1 MKRLAVVVSVAAL
14 VLGLTVAPAAASPQ
28 PDPAPTSGS
37 PAGPSVYTGDL
48 TPGELAAV
56 LASGIERTEVVT
68 EAAGAGKV
76 RVQVILGATTA
87 NGLIAGGVPLSVK
100 QPAAQQ
106 RTTQRS
112 ASGGVFR
119 SYSEPG
125 GIRDEYITAAKEHPD
140 LVKLVVIGK
149 TVNGQD
155 IVSLKVT
162 KNARKTGDGSRPS
175 VLYSSAQ
182 HAREWITPE
191 MNRRLLHY
199 YLDHYKHDKRI
210 RKIVD
215 TTELWFVPVA
225 NPDGYDFTFTDG
237 NRLWRKNLRD
247 NNGDGVITD
256 GDGVDPNRN
265 YPTKWGYD
273 NEGSSPDP
281 AGETYRGP
289 SPASEPET
297 KALDGLMKRIR
308 FEFLVNYH
316 SAAELLLYGV
326 GWQVATPTPDDLIYE
341 AMTGDDAH
349 PAVKGY
355 DPDISAELYT
365 TNGETT
371 EHAQRAY
378 GTLGFTP
385 EMSTCQTASDVDPDD
400 AFDADDCDSVFN
412 FPDSEKLIQA
422 EFKKNIPFAL
432 AVAQSAQDPSNP
444 VSVVGRSVP
453 DFQVDSFDVS
463 YGDPQTVAVTARRDI
478 NNLTLRYRIAG
489 GREQSA
495 DVREWRGGE
504 RYGDTN
510 DRYYGEFRGTIRGVK
525 PGQSVEVWFTGRK
538 KSRSP
543 SASSAADRNGGRK
556 VESAH
561 FTYRLQQDGGSVLVL
576 ANEDY
581 EGYNPGDPTGAT
593 APQYAQQYVD
603 ALAAAGVSSAVWDV
617 SKQGVPHDLGVLSH
631 FRAVV
636 WYLGDNRL
644 TQDADD
650 VETDTY
656 LFGPLPDLSVAER
669 QQYLTMSVRDY
680 LNGGGKLALTGE
692 TTGYYGLLGSSL
704 GGIYYGLNGAPDQD
718 CVVTDDFFSDC
729 LLLADDFTQYYLGAY
744 SRTERSGPTT
754 VTGTDRPFTGL
765 TASLAG
771 TPSNPIDEAGNFVAT
786 SEVLPVAE
794 FPQFTSWRSSDF
806 SGGPPPID
814 EPFEGEWFIR
824 GDHADDSYMRLARTI
839 DLTGTTA
846 AQAPTLNAALGF
858 DVEQGYDNVIVE
870 VHTVGQDDWTT
881 LPDLN
886 GGTSDTVPSECEAGF
901 LLEEHPFLLHYLT
914 PGDPCTA
921 AGTSGTW
928 NSFTGASSGWQQ
940 VAFDLSAYAG
950 KQIEVSISYVTDPG
964 SGGTGVY
971 VDQTRLTVGG
981 TETQAEGFETSL
993 GAWTLPGSPT
1003 PGNPNDGDFERGQS
1017 ELNASA
1023 SVTTPDSVMLG
1034 YGIEQIGTPA
1044 EKAAV
1049 LKAIVGYLG
1058 VAS

>member
-1 MKRLAVVVSVAAL
+1 MKRLAVVLSAATL
-14 VLGLTVAPAAASPQ
+14 VLGLAVTPAVASPVS
-28 PDPAPTSGS
+28 PTPVGES
-37 PAGPSVYTGDL
+37 PAGPSVYVGDL
-48 TPGELAAV
+48 TRTELDAV
-56 LASGIERTEVVT
+56 LASGVERSEVVT
-68 EAAGAGKV
+68 DQGSAGKV
-76 RVQVILGATTA
+76 RVQVILGSTTA
-87 NGLIAGGVPLSVK
+87 NSLIAGGVPLAVK

-106 RTTQRS
+106 RSTQRS
-112 ASGGVFR
+112 ASGYSVFR

-125 GIRDEYITAAKEHPD
+125 GIRDEYVAAAKDHPD
-140 LVKLVVIGK
+140 LVKLVVIGR

-155 IVSLKVT
+155 IISLKVT
-162 KNARKTGDGSRPS
+162 KNARKTGDGSRPA

-199 YLDHYKHDKRI
+199 YLDNYKRNKQV

-273 NEGSSPDP
+273 NEGSSPEP
-281 AGETYRGP
+281 ASETYRGP

-297 KALDGLMKRIR
+297 RALDGLMKRIR
-308 FEFLVNYH
+308 FEFLINYH

-341 AMTGDDAH
+341 AMAGDDAH
-349 PAVKGY
+349 PAIPGY

-365 TNGETT
+365 TNGETN

-385 EMSTCQTASDVDPDD
+385 EMSTCQTASDADPDD
-400 AFDADDCDSVFN
+400 AFEADACDSVFN
-412 FPDSEKLIQA
+412 FPDSEPLIQA
-422 EFKKNIPFAL
+422 EFEKNLPFAL
-432 AVAQSAQDPSNP
+432 AVAESAQDPSNP
-444 VSVVGRSVP
+444 VSVVDRTVP
-453 DFQVDSFDVS
+453 DFQVDTFDVS

-478 NNLTLRYRIAG
+478 NHLTLRYRIAG
-489 GREQSA
+489 GRVQSA

-504 RYGDTN
+504 RYGDTD
-510 DRYYGEFRGTIRGVK
+510 DRYYGEFRGTVRGVK
-525 PGQSVEVWFTGRK
+525 PGQSVEVWFTGKK
-538 KSRSP
+538 KSRSGW
-543 SASSAADRNGGRK
+543 SHSDADRNGGRK
-556 VESAH
+556 VESEH
-561 FTYRLQQDGGSVLVL
+561 FSYTLQRDGGSVLVL

-581 EGYNPGDPTGAT
+581 EGYNPGAPTGAT
-593 APQYAQQYVD
+593 APKYAQQYVD
-603 ALAAAGVSSAVWDV
+603 ALSASGVSSAVWDV

-644 TQDADD
+644 TQDAED
-650 VETDTY
+650 VLTDTY
-656 LFGPLPDLSVAER
+656 AFGPVEDLSVAER

-680 LNGGGKLALTGE
+680 LNGGGKLAYTGE
-692 TTGYYGLLGSSL
+692 TTGYYGQLGSAL

-718 CVVTDDFFSDC
+718 CVVTEDFFSDC

-765 TASLAG
+765 TASLGG
-771 TPSNPIDEAGNFVAT
+771 TPTNPIDEAGNFVAT
-786 SEVLPVAE
+786 SDILPVAD
-794 FPQFTSWRSSDF
+794 FPQFRSWRSSTF
-806 SGGPPPID
+806 SGGPPGII
-814 EPFEGEWFIR
+814 EPFEGTWFAR
-824 GDHADDSYMRLARTI
+824 ADHADDSYMRLARTV
-839 DLTGTTA
+839 DLTGTSA
-846 AQAPTLNAALGF
+846 VQQPTLDAALSY
-858 DVEQGYDNVIVE
+858 DVEEGYDNVIVE
-870 VHTVGQDDWTT
+870 AHTVGQDDWTT
-881 LPDLN
+881 LPDVN
-886 GGTSDTVPSECEAGF
+886 GGTSTDVPLDCDQGF

-914 PGDPCTA
+914 LGEPCVA
-921 AGTSGTW
+921 SGTSGSW
-928 NSFTGASSGWQQ
+928 NSFTGTSDGWQQ

-950 KQIEVSISYVTDPG
+950 KQVEVSISYVSDPFT
-964 SGGTGVY
+964 GGAGVF
-971 VDQTRLTVGG
+971 VDQTRLTIDGAAV
-981 TETQAEGFETSL
+981 EPQGFETSL
-993 GAWTLPGSPT
+993 TPWTVPGSPD
-1003 PGNPNDGDFERGQS
+1003 PGNPNEGDFERGQS
-1017 ELNASA
+1017 EIGA

-1034 YGIEQIGTPA
+1034 YGIEQIGTAA
-1044 EKAAV
+1044 ERAAV
-1049 LKAIVGYLG
+1049 LKSIVRYLG
-1058 VAS
+1058 VSR